1 MKQYDWTGINVLYYY
16 EKNTGKIVG
25 QCHMITHTQIW
36 IGKVWVD
43 SVIEKSLGQYIS
55 LESCKKA
62 GEQYWL
68 SESMTLIE

>member
-25 QCHMITHTQIW
+25 QCHMITLTQIW

-43 SVIEKSLGQYIS
+43 PVMEKSLGQFIS
-55 LESCKKA
+55 LEHVKKA
-62 GEQYWL
+62 VEQYWL